1 MEEITEKQIR
11 RKKASEKLLA
21 YQGIQINYNLPCI
34 EDDHEVLLRKKR
46 EIEDRA
52 LALWYVALK
61 GDGVEEE
68 ILYPLRKEYNLY
80 TKFSPKELLFAHADA
95 YTPQTSLNFTWR
107 YEALWVM
114 LWALGYVEEL
124 AYPSNVCDVDKVV
137 SIIYTKT
144 ETHFREETHLISKEE
159 ILDEADLI
167 YRYHWACVEARIKGE
182 EIPCG
187 LDAAVVY
194 ERHYA
199 LNWLI
204 RYGNQ
209 DWDNITTD
217 T

>member
-34 EDDHEVLLRKKR
+34 EDDSEVFLRSKR

-52 LALWYVALK
+52 MALWYVALK

-68 ILYPLRKEYNLY
+68 TLYPLRKEYNLY
-80 TKFSPKELLFAHADA
+80 QKFSPKELLFAHADA
-95 YTPQTSLNFTWR
+95 YTPQTALNFTWR

-124 AYPSNVCDVDKVV
+124 AYPSSVCDVDEAVKM
-137 SIIYTKT
+137 IYTKK
-144 ETHFREETHLISKEE
+144 EHHFREEANLISKEE
-159 ILDEADLI
+159 ILDAADLI
-167 YRYHWACVEARIKGE
+167 YRYNWACVEARIHGKE
-182 EIPCG
+182 LPCD
-187 LDAAVVY
+187 LDAGIVY

-199 LNWLI
+199 LNWLV
-204 RYGNQ
+204 RYENQ
-209 DWDNITTD
+209 DWDKITTD